1 MQCVHPCWWETWYYR
16 NDNYYY
22 YCIILLSAHPPLNY
36 QLLKHNLIVVHLI
49 RIIILS
55 LLVHTNLTTAVSI
68 PFSPD
73 PAKPART
80 AWPAR
85 DNAWAAAMRKSSFW
99 HGWLNSSRRP
109 LQSQTADDKLQVTMK
124 NSWCNCNGRHEVR
137 EMCFICYS

>member
-1 MQCVHPCWWETWYYR
+1 MDFVKCSVFTLAGERHGTTEMTTII
-16 NDNYYY
+16 
-22 YCIILLSAHPPLNY
+22 IILLSAHPPLNY
-36 QLLKHNLIVVHLI
+36 QLLKHNLIVVRLI

-85 DNAWAAAMRKSSFW
+85 DNA
-99 HGWLNSSRRP
+99 
-109 LQSQTADDKLQVTMK
+109 
-124 NSWCNCNGRHEVR
+124 
-137 EMCFICYS
+137 